1 MSLYLG
7 EIPIGKIAIGD
18 ATPLAASDVF
28 VVNLSWDDDYFDVDE
43 GAWIPNKTFAQIQAA
58 YQDGKT
64 ITVDA
69 DYRYNYVTADG
80 YFYDGSQ
87 QFWYAVNYQQ
97 ELDNGQWVKRYD
109 ECCMEDDNSIFIDY
123 SEDTIYPNFD
133 SPSVTYTPNSSQQ
146 TYTITPGSGY
156 NGIGEVNVTIN
167 AVSNANIVG
176 VGTTPYTYSTESG
189 QRKWS
194 FTPWLEVDSAGWLS
208 GDIYGFERKFN
219 AVPSNT
225 TITPTESSQTIGGA
239 NYMMEGPVT
248 VGAIS
253 SSYIGSGITQRSSSD
268 LTANGATVTA
278 PAGYYVAA
286 ATKTITNGTVTAPAS
301 ISGTSATVSTG
312 SNTLTLSKTVS
323 VTPSVTTP
331 GYISSGTAGNSSVS
345 LTANITTQGA
355 QTIHPS
361 STNQTISSGRYLT
374 GTQTINAVT
383 TSNLIA
389 SNIKSGVT
397 IKIGDA
403 SDDDCVM
410 SITGT
415 YVGSGGSSGMQIA
428 TASATPATAS
438 ASISFTNLAGD
449 PTSFAVVSAA
459 SLATGASPYKTA
471 AVVFD
476 GTELHGQTI
485 TNTTNAQVSYDG
497 SGFSKSY
504 SSGTLTITG
513 TGAYFQANEY
523 VLVYTYGGS
532 SANLGTA
539 DVQVG
544 SGATSITFTGLSDE
558 PDYFSC
564 IFKSNF
570 STSSGYQRV
579 ITVVYDGTDVYGMEM
594 DSGAKF
600 SDQHWSYT
608 YNNGSLTISSSGTN
622 AGGYFHQPGYYQLT
636 YGVGG
641 NPPTITTESLTVT
654 SNGTY
659 TAPRGKAY
667 TPVIVNVSGSGGGG
681 NSKAIQVNSDAAS
694 VHTNGYTSTGISIT
708 VAKAG
713 TYNVSWMAWRSSS
726 SGTMGTNLHVNN
738 NTGTNQQTWTNTYG
752 QHITLSNQTYAAGDV
767 LTLYATAGST
777 SRYCWAG
784 NLIIEE
790 Q

>member
-1 MSLYLG
+1 MSLYFGQNL
-7 EIPIGKIAIGD
+7 IGKVAIGD
-18 ATPLAASDVF
+18 TTPPAVSDVF
-28 VVNLSWDDDYFDVDE
+28 VVNLSWDDDYFDADE
-43 GAWIPNKTFAQIQAA
+43 GAWVPDKTFAQIQAA

-64 ITVDA
+64 ITVDG
-69 DYRYNYVTADG
+69 DSWDNPITADG
-80 YFYDGSQ
+80 FFADDGQDSG
-87 QFWYAVNYQQ
+87 FWYIVHS
-97 ELDNGQWVKRYD
+97 
-109 ECCMEDDNSIFIDY
+109 EDWGNKVQTTIYILLNDNSIIIDNQY
-123 SEDTIYPNFD
+123 EAIYPDFD
-133 SPSVTYTPNSSQQ
+133 SPSVTYTPSGSQQ

-156 NGIGEVNVTIN
+156 NGIEEVNVTIN
-167 AVSNANIVG
+167 AVSNADIVG

-208 GDIYGFERKFN
+208 GDMYGFERKFN

-225 TITPTESSQTIGGA
+225 TVTPTESSQTIGGA

-268 LTANGATVTA
+268 LTASGATVTA
-278 PAGYYVAA
+278 PAGYYAA
-286 ATKTITNGTVTAPAS
+286 AASKSVSSGSATTPATTITTNPTITVNSSTGLITASNSKTQSVTPTVS
-301 ISGTSATVSTG
+301 PGYVSSGTSGTITVSG
-312 SNTLTLSKTVS
+312 SNTSQLTV
-323 VTPSVTTP
+323 
-331 GYISSGTAGNSSVS
+331 
-345 LTANITTQGA
+345 QGA

-389 SNIKSGVT
+389 DNIKSGVT

-415 YVGSGGSSGMQIA
+415 YTGSGGTSGMQIA
-428 TASATPATAS
+428 TASRTLSTAA
-438 ASISFTNLAGD
+438 ASISFTGLSGD

-459 SLATGASPYKTA
+459 TLATGASPYKTA

-476 GTELHGQTI
+476 GTTLHGAEI
-485 TNTTNAQVSYDG
+485 TNTSNAQVTATTA
-497 SGFSKSY
+497 FTKSY
-504 SSGTLTITG
+504 SNGTLTITG
-513 TGAYFQANEY
+513 TGTNFQANEY
-523 VLVYTYGGS
+523 ILVYTYGGS
-532 SANLGTA
+532 SANIGTA
-539 DVQVG
+539 DTQVG
-544 SGATSITFTGLSDE
+544 SGATSITFTGLEEE
-558 PDYFSC
+558 PGYFSC
-564 IFKSNF
+564 IFKSGF
-570 STSSGYQRV
+570 GTSSGYQRV
-579 ITVVYDGTDVYGMEM
+579 ITVVYDGADVYGMEM
-594 DSGAKF
+594 DSSAKF
-600 SDQHWSYT
+600 SDTHWSYT
-608 YNNGSLTISSSGTN
+608 YNNGSLTISSQGTN

-636 YGVGG
+636 YGIGG
-641 NPPTITTESLTVT
+641 DAPTITTEPLTIT

-659 TAPRGKAY
+659 TAPKGKAY
-667 TPVIVNVSGSGGGG
+667 TPVTVNVSGGGS
-681 NSKAIQVNSDAAS
+681 SKAIQVNSNAAS

-708 VAKAG
+708 VEKSG
-713 TYNVSWMAWRSSS
+713 TYNVSWIAWRSSS
-726 SGTMGTNLHVNN
+726 SGTMGTNLYKNG
-738 NTGTNQQTWTNTYG
+738 TAGTNQQTWTNTYG
-752 QHITLSNQTYAAGDV
+752 QHITLTNQSYAAGDV